1 MIHKFLAQATG
12 EEWTASNSQTAGN
25 NRWFKNVPAEAV
37 SFTLCELADLV
48 TPTAKAAIEKLA
60 TQVTNITGQTN
71 PVITLELGPSMFAEM
86 REAWR
91 PLVDEHLTEQKLKHL
106 TSVKSGVR
114 KAMIKQ
120 TPGPNPISSPCK
132 ENENE
137 NNNKHESSSY
147 NSPPSVAPQG
157 STHSGERRHNEVRRL
172 PASLHS
178 LSSTPP
184 PSPPPSPSYLLSF
197 AHLSPFRVQMNATI
211 EKLYK
216 TVQRAQDVI
225 RADIKSGTT
234 TTLAAY
240 QVESEKSA
248 AENDKHA
255 AEREKAEEERAA
267 AKVHRA
273 AQSAAAEESIRH
285 QEAKRDAKV
294 EAQIA
299 EMKAKAA
306 EQVTARIAARKAEE
320 AKEAEDAK
328 AIEAIE
334 AERDARK
341 LKKEK
346 QEEEKATQ
354 KAQMEE
360 ERSTLHRCTCSTRC
374 TRCTRCTL
382 YLRTSTILTL
392 LLCIM
397 PAGTKPR
404 TSITLTLLLC
414 TPPAGTNPTYFTR
427 EQIISKVDQNKAT
440 LDKSLLS
447 VQHNCAQID
456 QARSILTLH
465 VLARACT
472 RCTLYALYALCA
484 LCALCAPAARTY
496 APMHHA
502 P

>member
-1 MIHKFLAQATG
+1 MK
-12 EEWTASNSQTAGN
+12 EWFPT
-25 NRWFKNVPAEAV
+25 VPDDV
-37 SFTLCELADLV
+37 SLSLTEPSV
-48 TPTAKAAIEKLA
+48 WSTPAAKAAIEKLA
-60 TQVTNITGQTN
+60 AQVAHITGLAN
-71 PVITLELGPSMFAEM
+71 PVIFLELDTSMFDEVQN
-86 REAWR
+86 AWK
-91 PLVDEHLTEQKLKHL
+91 PLVTKDKHKLL
-106 TSVKSGVR
+106 TSGVGVS
-114 KAMIKQ
+114 KA
-120 TPGPNPISSPCK
+120 ISSPSK

-137 NNNKHESSSY
+137 NGNTRESSSY
-147 NSPPSVAPQG
+147 NNPPSVAPQG
-157 STHSGERRHNEVRRL
+157 PTHSGERRHNEVRRL

-197 AHLSPFRVQMNATI
+197 SHLSPFRVQMNATI
-211 EKLYK
+211 EKLHK
-216 TVQRAQDVI
+216 TVQRVQDVL

-255 AEREKAEEERAA
+255 AEREKAEEERTA

-306 EQVTARIAARKAEE
+306 EQVTARITARKAEE

-328 AIEAIE
+328 AIEAME